1 MTRELA
7 GRRFQPGR
15 DRDIEDALSGND
27 PKVLNE
33 WAFYYFNT
41 DQYEEAIECWLKISE
56 IDAGFPA
63 VHFNLGSAF
72 LRVGLVPEALREFG
86 LAAERDPGD
95 PEIAYQTAITLNLLD
110 RNDEALDALARAV
123 SLKADYADAHLL
135 RGSILAKMGPGGGR
149 WPAAAD
155 AFEMYLRCQPDA
167 DNADALGEFI
177 ERLRSGG

>member
-56 IDAGFPA
+56 ID
-63 VHFNLGSAF
+63 
-72 LRVGLVPEALREFG
+72 VPEALREFG
-86 LAAERDPGD
+86 LAAARDPGD
-95 PEIAYQTAITLNLLD
+95 PEIAYQTAITLNLLG
-110 RNDEALDALARAV
+110 RNDEALDALSRAI

>member
-7 GRRFQPGR
+7 GQRFQPGR
-15 DRDIEDALSGND
+15 DRDFEDALSGDD

-41 DQYEEAIECWLKISE
+41 DQYEEAIECFLKISD
-56 IDAGFPA
+56 IDADFPA

-86 LAAERDPGD
+86 LAAARDPGD
-95 PEIAYQTAITLNLLD
+95 PEIPYRTAISLNLMD
-110 RNDEALDALARAV
+110 RNDEALEALARAV

-149 WPAAAD
+149 WPEAAD
-155 AFEMYLRCQPDA
+155 AFETYLRCQPDA

>member
-7 GRRFQPGR
+7 GQRFQPKR
-15 DRDIEDALSGND
+15 DRDIEDALSGSD

-41 DQYEEAIECWLKISE
+41 DQYEEAIECFLKICDL
-56 IDAGFPA
+56 DAGFPA
-63 VHFNLGSAF
+63 VHLNLGSAF
-72 LRVGLVPEALREFG
+72 LRVGLVPEALREFD
-86 LAAERDPGD
+86 LAAARNPED
-95 PEIAYQTAITLNLLD
+95 PEIAYQTAISLNLMD
-110 RNDEALDALARAV
+110 RNDEALEALARAV

-149 WPAAAD
+149 WPEAAD
-155 AFEMYLRCQPDA
+155 AFETYLRCQPDA